1 MGCIIPAILILLFI
15 ANPVLGLVATVI
27 VLAIASLKK

>member
-1 MGCIIPAILILLFI
+1 MGCLIPALLVLLFI
-15 ANPVLGLVATVI
+15 VNPVLGLVATII

>member
-1 MGCIIPAILILLFI
+1 MGCLIIGILILLFI
-15 ANPVLGLVATVI
+15 ANPLLCLVATAI

>member
-1 MGCIIPAILILLFI
+1 MGCLIPIGLVLLFI

>member
-1 MGCIIPAILILLFI
+1 MGCIIPIGLILLFI
-15 ANPVLGLVATVI
+15 ANPILGLVATVI

>member
-15 ANPVLGLVATVI
+15 ANPVLGLVVTVI
-27 VLAIASLKK
+27 VLAI